1 MANIELNASSFK
13 PFEEKMSVTMQVLE
27 EDFNQIRAG
36 RANPRVLDKIYV
48 QYYGMDTP
56 LNQVANI
63 QVPEARIITITPWE
77 TSVLKDIEKALQMSD
92 LGINPNNDGKCIR
105 LIFPQL
111 TEERRRELSK
121 QVSQLGEDA
130 KVAVRNV
137 RREAIDLFRSY
148 LKKNDIAEDDLYY
161 GEQEMQ
167 KITDKY
173 TDMIDKAVK
182 VKEKELLE
190 I

>member
-1 MANIELNASSFK
+1 MAKIELSAESFK
-13 PFEEKMSVTMQVLE
+13 HYEDKMKVTMEVLE

-36 RANPRVLDKIYV
+36 RANPRVLDKIYI
-48 QYYGMDTP
+48 QYYGMETP

-63 QVPEARIITITPWE
+63 QVPEARMITITPWE
-77 TSVLKDIEKALQMSD
+77 PTVLKDIEKAIQVSD

-105 LIFPQL
+105 LLFPQL
-111 TEERRRELSK
+111 TEERRRELTK

-130 KVAVRNV
+130 KIAIRNV
-137 RREAIDLFRSY
+137 RREAIELFRGY
-148 LKKNDIAEDDLYY
+148 LKKNEIAEDDLYY

-173 TDMIDKAVK
+173 TEKIDKAVK